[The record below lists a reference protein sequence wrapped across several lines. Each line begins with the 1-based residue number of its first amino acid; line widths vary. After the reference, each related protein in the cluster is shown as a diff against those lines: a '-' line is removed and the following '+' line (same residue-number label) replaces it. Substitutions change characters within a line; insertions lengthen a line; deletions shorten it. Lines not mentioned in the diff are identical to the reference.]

1 MKISIVITL
10 GIVAVIAIAVI
21 ATIGGSL
28 DQSSQSKIRVAFFPS
43 IGHAVPI
50 VGIENGIFE
59 KGIGEQI
66 KIETKLF
73 DSGPQVIESIFAS
86 SIDVAYVGPGPVIN
100 GFLKSYGK
108 DIRILAGAASG
119 GASFIIQP
127 DSGLD
132 SIENFDGKRI
142 ASPQI
147 SNSQDVS
154 LRYYLA
160 SNDLKP
166 VEKGGTV
173 FVLNISNPDI
183 YTLFA
188 KGDIDGAWVPEP
200 WATML
205 VQDLDGV
212 RLFNEEKLW
221 PNEQFA
227 SVLLIARTDYLENN
241 HELVQNWLKSHKETV
256 AWINSNP
263 DQSKSIFESFL
274 KKHMGKSLPTKI
286 IDEAFSNLTITDFK
300 VSKVPALA
308 QLLTLASLQGIAD
321 TLSGEGIRFE
331 SFEMKSN
338 SKDNLLNIEESLA
351 LGPAV
356 SIFFDGYVDKGKIVS
371 LSGTLVPARTVN
383 KVIGW
388 IPLLGKILVGNKI
401 GEGIFGVSF
410 KMKGPPKNI
419 KTTVNPIKT
428 LTPRFITR
436 MLEKIKDMKNKNE
449 ETK

>member
-1 MKISIVITL
+1 MKISTVVTL
-10 GIVAVIAIAVI
+10 GIVSIIAIAVI

-28 DQSSQSKIRVAFFPS
+28 DQSGQSKIRVAFFPS

-66 KIETKLF
+66 QIETKLF

-100 GFLKSYGK
+100 GFLKSHGK

-132 SIENFDGKRI
+132 SIENYDGKRI

-166 VEKGGTV
+166 IEKGGTV

-188 KGDIDGAWVPEP
+188 KGDIDGAWIPEP

-205 VQDLDGV
+205 VQELDGV

-227 SVLLIARTDYLENN
+227 SELLIARTDYLENN
-241 HELVQNWLKSHKETV
+241 KELVQNRLKSHKETV
-256 AWINSNP
+256 VWINSNT
-263 DQSKSIFESFL
+263 DESKSIFEIFL

-286 IDEAFSNLTITDFK
+286 IDESFSNLTITSDPIK
-300 VSKVPALA
+300 NSV
-308 QLLTLASLQGIAD
+308 LTFAERADSLGY
-321 TLSGEGIRFE
+321 LGRSGY
-331 SFEMKSN
+331 
-338 SKDNLLNIEESLA
+338 NL
-351 LGPAV
+351 
-356 SIFFDGYVDKGKIVS
+356 D
-371 LSGTLVPARTVN
+371 
-383 KVIGW
+383 
-388 IPLLGKILVGNKI
+388 
-401 GEGIFGVSF
+401 GIFYQPDLNLNAMVKQLNG
-410 KMKGPPKNI
+410 
-419 KTTVNPIKT
+419 
-428 LTPRFITR
+428 
-436 MLEKIKDMKNKNE
+436 
-449 ETK
+449 

>member
-10 GIVAVIAIAVI
+10 GIAAVIAMAVI
-21 ATIGGSL
+21 ATIGSGL
-28 DQSSQSKIRVAFFPS
+28 EQSSQSKIRVAFFPS

-59 KGIGEQI
+59 KGIGEQFQ
-66 KIETKLF
+66 IETKLF

-86 SIDVAYVGPGPVIN
+86 SIDVAYVGPGPVLN
-100 GFLKSYGK
+100 GFLKSHGK

-188 KGDIDGAWVPEP
+188 KGDIDGAWIPEP

-221 PNEQFA
+221 PNEEFA
-227 SVLLIARTDYLENN
+227 SVLLIVRTDYLENN

-256 AWINSNP
+256 VW
-263 DQSKSIFESFL
+263 L
-274 KKHMGKSLPTKI
+274 SLI
-286 IDEAFSNLTITDFK
+286 HI
-300 VSKVPALA
+300 
-308 QLLTLASLQGIAD
+308 
-321 TLSGEGIRFE
+321 
-331 SFEMKSN
+331 
-338 SKDNLLNIEESLA
+338 
-351 LGPAV
+351 
-356 SIFFDGYVDKGKIVS
+356 
-371 LSGTLVPARTVN
+371 
-383 KVIGW
+383 
-388 IPLLGKILVGNKI
+388 
-401 GEGIFGVSF
+401 
-410 KMKGPPKNI
+410 
-419 KTTVNPIKT
+419 
-428 LTPRFITR
+428 
-436 MLEKIKDMKNKNE
+436 
-449 ETK
+449 

>member
-1 MKISIVITL
+1 
-10 GIVAVIAIAVI
+10 
-21 ATIGGSL
+21 
-28 DQSSQSKIRVAFFPS
+28 
-43 IGHAVPI
+43 
-50 VGIENGIFE
+50 
-59 KGIGEQI
+59 
-66 KIETKLF
+66 
-73 DSGPQVIESIFAS
+73 
-86 SIDVAYVGPGPVIN
+86 
-100 GFLKSYGK
+100 
-108 DIRILAGAASG
+108 
-119 GASFIIQP
+119 
-127 DSGLD
+127 LD

-286 IDEAFSNLTITDFK
+286 IDESFSNLTITSDPIK
-300 VSKVPALA
+300 NSV
-308 QLLTLASLQGIAD
+308 LTFAERAD
-321 TLSGEGIRFE
+321 
-331 SFEMKSN
+331 
-338 SKDNLLNIEESLA
+338 A
-351 LGPAV
+351 LGYLGRT
-356 SIFFDGYVDKGKIVS
+356 GYNLD
-371 LSGTLVPARTVN
+371 
-383 KVIGW
+383 
-388 IPLLGKILVGNKI
+388 
-401 GEGIFGVSF
+401 GIFYQPDLNLNAMVKQLNG
-410 KMKGPPKNI
+410 
-419 KTTVNPIKT
+419 
-428 LTPRFITR
+428 
-436 MLEKIKDMKNKNE
+436 
-449 ETK
+449 